1 MARTVTRL
9 ELPIAAGRVELR
21 ATDEDGTL
29 DVIRG
34 GNRVGTIAAH
44 VEDGALVVRVL
55 EIDAAFRGYGLGSE
69 AARALVRAAATHGFE
84 RVRALAPPDRGL
96 AVYFWFR
103 MGLRPL
109 PGGEPGG
116 GLWLERDLTL

>member
-1 MARTVTRL
+1 MTNL
-9 ELPIAAGRVELR
+9 GLPITAGRIELR
-21 ATDEDGTL
+21 AADEDGTIE
-29 DVIRG
+29 VIRDG
-34 GNRVGTIAAH
+34 SRVGTVATQ
-44 VEDGALVVRVL
+44 VEDGTLVVRAL
-55 EIDAAFRGYGLGSE
+55 AIDAAFRGYGLGSE